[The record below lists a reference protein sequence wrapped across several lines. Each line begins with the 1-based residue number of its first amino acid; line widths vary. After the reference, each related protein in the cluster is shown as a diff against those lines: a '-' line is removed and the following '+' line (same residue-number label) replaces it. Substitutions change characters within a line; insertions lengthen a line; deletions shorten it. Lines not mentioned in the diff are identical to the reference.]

1 LADLSKKSCWKN
13 KRRVAGFFNR
23 IKEIMSDAHNEQSFI
38 RTPKQ
43 LIGVVA
49 GFFLVIVIGIIL
61 LVSFVTNDK
70 LEGAGTNSLGPEAV
84 AQRLR
89 PVAEEGF
96 ILRDANAPKV
106 LQAGNAVYTAVCAA
120 CHASGA
126 AGAPKIGVAGDWTA
140 RLAQGYDT
148 LVKHAIEGIRAMPAK
163 GGNPDLDNVEVERAV
178 VYMAN
183 QSGAKFKEPAV
194 PAAAP
199 AIAAAGTEAA
209 APAAANA
216 ATAAPVAA
224 PASATPAAAA
234 PAAAAPA
241 ATPAVANADTG
252 KALYN
257 SACVACHGAGVAGAP
272 KLADKAAWAPR
283 IQQGNAV
290 LYEHALKG
298 FQGKAGVMPPKGGS
312 SAPDADV
319 KAAVDFMVASSR

>member
-1 LADLSKKSCWKN
+1 
-13 KRRVAGFFNR
+13 
-23 IKEIMSDAHNEQSFI
+23 MSDAHNEQSFI

-70 LEGAGTNSLGPEAV
+70 LEGAGTNSLGAEAV
-84 AQRLR
+84 GQRLR
-89 PVAEEGF
+89 PVADEGF
-96 ILRDANAPKV
+96 TLRDANAPKV

-120 CHASGA
+120 CHTSGA
-126 AGAPKIGVAGDWTA
+126 AGAPKTGVAGDWSA
-140 RLAQGYDT
+140 RLSQGYDT

-194 PAAAP
+194 PAPGAAP
-199 AIAAAGTEAA
+199 AADAAA
-209 APAAANA
+209 APAAA
-216 ATAAPVAA
+216 TAAPV
-224 PASATPAAAA
+224 ATPAAAA
-234 PAAAAPA
+234 PAAPAPA
-241 ATPAVANADTG
+241 AQAVASADTG

-257 SACVACHGAGVAGAP
+257 SACIACHGAGIAGAP
-272 KLADKAAWAPR
+272 KLADKANWAPR
-283 IQQGNAV
+283 IKQGTEV
-290 LYEHALKG
+290 LYEHAIKG
-298 FQGKAGVMPPKGGS
+298 FQGKAGVMPPKGGA

-319 KAAVDFMVASSR
+319 KAAVDFMVASAR